1 MTVKTSTQTL
11 LIEVMCNKT
20 DRATKNEETVQDTHL
35 HVVLRLF
42 SRESSAVAHQVDE
55 ADSNGT
61 IDVENQVILLG
72 SGNGLNGKSVIQ
84 HLARWETLL
93 DELLDELDAEIWV
106 VAGLDLVANTWDELV
121 LLAHGVDKVTWGET
135 LVESL
140 GELLGS
146 SIKSTSETGSD
157 GEETGHERGDK
168 ILAGTGGD
176 NGVHGTGNSW
186 TVIGS
191 QHEDHL
197 EELGSVVWKT
207 TTEPEEG
214 HNTADS
220 NIFLEDVR
228 NWHTSVKKL
237 LSTIIRNGGDE
248 SSWLSDKTKL
258 LSPGVVEWNLWHDW
272 LWLWL
277 DGASLDQLLVDGRE
291 ELWEVLKG
299 LWNVESGLLHG
310 LVLVGSGLELRV
322 SERSGVTELNLRLE
336 HAGASSDGP
345 GDDWLGDDTLFDGL
359 NDTVLLDTSNFTE
372 QQEDLAVW
380 VGLISEKVVDEG
392 GTWVSV
398 STNGNT
404 LVNTV
409 GGVADNVVKL
419 VGHTSGLGDVSDGSW
434 AVELGGNDV
443 VHHTT
448 SVTNLER
455 SWLDSTNGSW
465 ADDGNALLG
474 RNVENLTS
482 TLNVV
487 RK

>member
-11 LIEVMCNKT
+11 LIEVMCDKT
-20 DRATKNEETVQDTHL
+20 DGATKNEETVQNTHL
-35 HVVLRLF
+35 HVIFRLL
-42 SRESSAVAHQVDE
+42 SRERTAVAHQVDE

-61 IDVENQVILLG
+61 INVENQVILLG
-72 SGNGLNGKSVIQ
+72 SGNRLDGKSVIQ

-93 DELLDELDAEIWV
+93 DKLLDELDAEVWV

-121 LLAHGVDKVTWGET
+121 LLAHGVDKVTWGKT

-140 GELLGS
+140 GELLSS
-146 SIKSTSETGSD
+146 SIKSSSEARSD
-157 GEETGHERGDK
+157 GEETGDERGDK

-176 NGVHGTGNSW
+176 DGVHGTGNGW
-186 TVIGS
+186 TVIGG

-197 EELGSVVWKT
+197 EELRSVVWET
-207 TTEPEEG
+207 TTEPQER
-214 HNTADS
+214 HNTTDS
-220 NIFLEDVR
+220 NIFLEDVG
-228 NWHTSVKKL
+228 NWHTSVEKL

-258 LSPGVVEWNLWHDW
+258 LGPRVVEWNLRHDW

-277 DGASLDQLLVDGRE
+277 DGAGLDQLLVDGGE

-299 LWNVESGLLHG
+299 LWNVESSLLHG
-310 LVLVGSGLELRV
+310 LVLVGSGLELGV
-322 SERSGVTELNLRLE
+322 CERSSVTELNLSLE
-336 HAGASSDGP
+336 HAGASSNGP
-345 GDDWLGDDTLFDGL
+345 GDNWLGDDTLLDGL
-359 NDTVLLDTSNFTE
+359 NDTVLLNASNLTE

-380 VGLISEKVVDEG
+380 IGLVSEKVVDEG
-392 GTWVSV
+392 STWVSV

-404 LVNTV
+404 FVDTV
-409 GGVADNVVKL
+409 GGVADDVVQL

-434 AVELGGNDV
+434 AVKLGGNNV
-443 VHHTT
+443 VHHSTG
-448 SVTNLER
+448 VTDLER

-465 ADDGNALLG
+465 TDDGDTLLG

-482 TLNVV
+482 TLETD
-487 RK
+487 